1 MESGKKDIILQFV
14 PKSRGDGGTERV
26 PGMRNEP
33 LTYGQL

>member
-26 PGMRNEP
+26 PVNAE
-33 LTYGQL
+33 